1 MPTIYKADSIRIA
14 SHQSKLPT
22 DIGRFRPRV
31 LEHALTA
38 RAIETPDGERWTCPL
53 PFGSSVGT
61 EDSPE
66 AAVMAGE
73 QWAKAQGWT
82 QDRAQAEADAIAH
95 AKARK
100 NAHPNR

>member
-1 MPTIYKADSIRIA
+1 MTTIYKADSIRVA
-14 SHQSKLPT
+14 SHQTKLPT

-31 LEHALTA
+31 LDHTLTA
-38 RAIETPDGERWTCPL
+38 RAIETPECTGWTCSL
-53 PFGSSVGT
+53 PFGSSIGT
-61 EDSPE
+61 EDTPE
-66 AAVMAGE
+66 AAVEAGV